1 MTTQANLYVD
11 QGTDYVIDLDLTT
24 TTGADYPVSNK
35 SFFCNIKKLYSSAI
49 SANADI
55 TVISNSNNTLIELS
69 LSPAATQDLDPGK
82 YTYDVVMI
90 TQGGTQTKILE
101 GLMHIVPTMTRV

>member
-24 TTGADYPVSNK
+24 TAGSDYPVSNK

>member
-11 QGTDYVIDLDLTT
+11 QGTDYVIDLDLTD

-35 SFFCNIKKLYSSAI
+35 SFYCNIKKLYSSAI

-69 LSPAATQDLDPGK
+69 LSSAATRDLDPGK
-82 YTYDVVMI
+82 YTYDVIMI
-90 TQGGTQTKILE
+90 TQGGIQTKILE

>member
-11 QGTDYVIDLDLTT
+11 QGTDYVIDLDLTD

-35 SFFCNIKKLYSSAI
+35 SFYCNIKKLYSSAI

-69 LSPAATQDLDPGK
+69 LSPAATRDLDPGK
-82 YTYDVVMI
+82 YTYDVIMI
-90 TQGGTQTKILE
+90 TQGGIQTKILE

>member
-11 QGTDYVIDLDLTT
+11 QGTDYVIDLALTT
-24 TTGADYPVSNK
+24 NSGADYPVSNK
-35 SFFCNIKKLYSSAI
+35 SFYCNIKKLYSSAI
-49 SANADI
+49 SANAEI
-55 TVISNSNNTLIELS
+55 TAYLSSNTSTIELY
-69 LSPAATQDLDPGK
+69 LSPESTRDLDPGK

-101 GLMHIVPTMTRV
+101 GLMHILPTNTRV

>member
-24 TTGADYPVSNK
+24 TAGADYPVSNK
-35 SFFCNIKKLYSSAI
+35 SFFCNIKKLYSSTI

>member
-24 TTGADYPVSNK
+24 TAGADYPVSNK
-35 SFFCNIKKLYSSAI
+35 SFFCNIKKLYSSTI

-90 TQGGTQTKILE
+90 TQGGT
-101 GLMHIVPTMTRV
+101 